1 MSEPSPDDPTFVPSG
16 GNPVPPP
23 ADANFPAGF
32 VKEQDE
38 AIGKGGMG
46 IVYRARDLEAERVV
60 AVKLMLD
67 EFPATHDNAKR
78 FVAEAKLTAQL
89 QHPGVPPVHRVGTL
103 PNGRPFMVMKLIRG
117 DDLRKV
123 LDARSGPGDELP
135 RFLTIFEAI
144 VDTLAFAHDRKP
156 SIIHRDLKPAN
167 VVVGKYGEVQVLD
180 WGLAKSVDCDT
191 EAPEQTLGS
200 IAPRAAEL
208 DELSIDA
215 GAKGT
220 PAYMAPEQALDDRDR
235 IGPRSDVFGLG
246 AILCTI
252 LTGKPPF
259 EGPNGRAVLTQAA
272 AGRVEKAHKRI
283 DECGADPELIAI
295 AKKCLAK
302 EPEDRYAHAG
312 ELAHALRDWRAAA
325 TERQRRAE
333 IEAAEKRAAEVAAER
348 AKELYLL
355 ALSGFNA
362 LVFDVQAKLARR
374 SNTLDLQK
382 QVLGVAREGLQ
393 QLTSAAEKHGTP
405 DRTLIWTHYQMGDVY
420 LTLGSTADAQRE
432 YAAGGAIA
440 QRLALSDPSDAQAQR
455 DLSVSFNKLGDVVL
469 KLGKVDEARGYYA
482 RSLEV
487 AQRLAES
494 DPSDAQAQRDLSI
507 SFDRLGDVVLKLGKV
522 DEARGYY
529 ARSLEVRERLAE
541 SDPSDA
547 QAQRDLLVSFYKF
560 GQVHQNGGQ
569 PREAIPWYQ
578 RALAVA
584 RQFAHPEFFAQEIG
598 VLESLIARCQAAD

>member
-1 MSEPSPDDPTFVPSG
+1 MSEPSPDDPTFVPTG

-23 ADANFPAGF
+23 ADATFPAGF
-32 VKEQDE
+32 LKEE
-38 AIGKGGMG
+38 FVGEGGMG
-46 IVYRARDLEAERVV
+46 IVFRARDLEAKRTV
-60 AVKLMLD
+60 AVKLLRD
-67 EFPATHDNAKR
+67 CFSASDTNAKL
-78 FVAEAKLTAQL
+78 FVAEAELTAQL

-123 LDARSGPGDELP
+123 LDARRDPRDELP

-180 WGLAKSVDCDT
+180 WGLAKSAASGPD
-191 EAPEQTLGS
+191 APEQTLGS
-200 IAPRAAEL
+200 IAPRGAEL
-208 DELSIDA
+208 DDLSRAA
-215 GAKGT
+215 GPKGT
-220 PAYMAPEQALDDRDR
+220 PAYMAPEQALDEADR

-246 AILCTI
+246 AILCKI
-252 LTGKPPF
+252 LTGLPPF
-259 EGPNGRAVLTQAA
+259 EGAGPNAILAQAA

-325 TERQRRAE
+325 TERQKRAE
-333 IEAAEKRAAEVAAER
+333 IEAAEKRAAEAAAER

-355 ALSGFNA
+355 ALNGFNA
-362 LVFDVQAKLARR
+362 MVFDVQAKLARR

-432 YAAGGAIA
+432 YAAGSAIA
-440 QRLALSDPSDAQAQR
+440 QRLAESDPSDAQAQR
-455 DLSVSFNKLGDVVL
+455 DLSISFEKLGNVVL
-469 KLGKVDEARGYYA
+469 QLGKVDEARGYYA

-507 SFDRLGDVVLKLGKV
+507 SFEKLGDVVLQLGKV

-529 ARSLEVRERLAE
+529 ARSLEVAQRLAE

-598 VLESLIARCQAAD
+598 VLESLIAQCQATD